1 MNTNEKAAAVIGA
14 RHQRAGRNGQDAA
27 VAVGRDGVKIAVVC
41 DGCSS
46 GASSEVGARLGA
58 MLFARVLAD
67 RLSAG
72 ECVRERSV
80 WEATRAEV
88 GKILAEVVTVPLT
101 VNKFAE
107 LQSGSGRSGYRP
119 SDAIHDHLLFT
130 IVAAAITHEG
140 AAIWALGDGAYSV
153 DGAVTGLGPF
163 ENNEPPYLAYD
174 LLGNPAQ
181 AHFEVLDHAAR
192 IIVAT
197 DGIDDLERD
206 FSTFTP
212 ALVAHPDGLRRKL
225 AQLSRSEER
234 IDWLKQ
240 RVIRAPAVLQDDLA
254 IAIIEAGADREAS
267 S

>member
-1 MNTNEKAAAVIGA
+1 MNTNAKAAAVIGA

-27 VAVGRDGVKIAVVC
+27 VSVTRAGVTIAVVC

-58 MLFARVLAD
+58 ALFARVLGD
-67 RLSAG
+67 KLVGG

-88 GKILAEVVTVPLT
+88 AKILARVVNESVDL
-101 VNKFAE
+101 E
-107 LQSGSGRSGYRP
+107 S
-119 SDAIHDHLLFT
+119 AIHDHLLFT
-130 IVAAAITHEG
+130 IVAAALTHDG
-140 AAIWALGDGAYSV
+140 AAIWALGDGAYAV

-174 LLGNPAQ
+174 LLAKPAQ
-181 AHFEVLDHAAR
+181 AHFEVVDRAAR

-197 DGIDDLERD
+197 DGIDDLARD
-206 FSTFTP
+206 FSAFTP
-212 ALVAHPDGLRRKL
+212 ALTAHPDGLRRKL

-234 IDWLKQ
+234 IDWVQQ
-240 RVIRAPAVLQDDLA
+240 RVVRTPAVLQDDLA
-254 IAIIEAGADREAS
+254 IAIIEEAS
-267 S
+267 